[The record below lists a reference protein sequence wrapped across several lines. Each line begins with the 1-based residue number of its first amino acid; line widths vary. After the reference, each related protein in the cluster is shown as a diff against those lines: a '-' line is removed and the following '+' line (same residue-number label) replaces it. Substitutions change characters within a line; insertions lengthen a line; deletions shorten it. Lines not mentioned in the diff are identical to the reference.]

1 MAATNNHEF
10 VFTSSFEYNKYFYKN
25 GNLKE
30 RGSYLLN
37 KKNGLWINYFE
48 NGNME
53 TKFTFVN
60 GQLNGEA
67 FDYYSDGRIEEKGA
81 YINEYRG
88 GIWTYYFY
96 IDEEIIES
104 QGTFVHGKKQNDW
117 KTIKKYEKEK

>member
-1 MAATNNHEF
+1 MSIKCNHLVPRHDQDKKCF
-10 VFTSSFEYNKYFYKN
+10 PYSIDSKTHFWLPT
-25 GNLKE
+25 GNV
-30 RGSYLLN
+30 
-37 KKNGLWINYFE
+37 
-48 NGNME
+48 E

-81 YINEYRG
+81 YINDYRE